1 LVAGSD
7 GGPPIHHW
15 ILGDGMARALSGLL
29 VSGAALLAFTPALA
43 QEQQAQQAQ
52 QAGQGMFARDRNVS
66 VTQRN
71 HPGYDPV
78 PVPVGAFIAQ
88 PKLDVG
94 LEFNDNIYASQTA
107 KTSDTIVTVNPE
119 VDLASNWNRNSLSA
133 FARSATR
140 DYLKQSSETTTDY
153 QVGGQGRLDV
163 GAGSLSAGGDTGEL
177 TEPRTSTQTSNV
189 STHPIRYQQSDAF
202 IGAVEEF
209 NRIRLTGR
217 IDLADMDYH
226 NGKDTTGASVLEDD
240 RDRTNT
246 VYSGKAEF
254 ALSPD
259 TAIFVAGSYN
269 DHSYRLTPPSVAL
282 DRDSHGSTVVVGA
295 NFDLSSLVRGDVQ
308 VGYLKQD
315 FASRTF
321 SSISG
326 LSAQGRLEWFP
337 TQLTTVTLTGS
348 RGIQDAAVTGSAA
361 YVAEIGNIQIDHELL
376 RNVILVGRVGVE
388 NDAYKGIDR
397 TDNQTNAYVGAR
409 YLLNRLIGLNVG
421 YSYLDQKSSGG
432 APGPKY
438 TVNKFTISTTLA
450 F

>member
-1 LVAGSD
+1 
-7 GGPPIHHW
+7 
-15 ILGDGMARALSGLL
+15 MARALSGL
-29 VSGAALLAFTPALA
+29 VVCGAALLAVTPALA
-43 QEQQAQQAQ
+43 QQQAQQAQ

-66 VTQRN
+66 VTQRA

-94 LEFNDNIYASQTA
+94 AEFNDNIYASQTA
-107 KTSDTIVTVNPE
+107 KTSDTIITVNPE
-119 VDLASNWNRNSLSA
+119 VDLASNWNRNALSA
-133 FARSATR
+133 FVRSATR
-140 DYLKQSSETTTDY
+140 DYTKRSSETTTDY
-153 QVGGQGRLDV
+153 QLGGQGRLD
-163 GAGSLSAGGDTGEL
+163 AGNGQFTAGGDTGEL
-177 TEPRTSTQTSNV
+177 TEPRTSTQTSSV
-189 STHPIRYQQSDAF
+189 SAHPIRYQQSDAF

-217 IDLADMDYH
+217 VDLADMDYH
-226 NGKDTTGASVLEDD
+226 NGQSTTGASVFEDD
-240 RDRTNT
+240 RDRINT
-246 VYSGKAEF
+246 VYSGKAEY

-259 TAIFVAGSYN
+259 TAVFVAGSYN
-269 DHSYRLTPPSVAL
+269 DHHYRLTPPTVAL
-282 DRDSHGSTVVVGA
+282 NRDSHGSTVVVGA
-295 NFDLSSLVRGDVQ
+295 NFDLSQLVRGDIQ

-326 LSAQGRLEWFP
+326 LSAQGRVEWFP
-337 TQLTTVTLTGS
+337 TQLTTVTVTGS
-348 RGIQDAAVTGSAA
+348 RGIQDAAVSGSAA

-388 NDAYKGIDR
+388 NDAYKGVDR
-397 TDNQTNAYVGAR
+397 TDNQTNAYIGAK
-409 YLLNRLIGLNVG
+409 YLLNRLVGLNVG
-421 YSYLDQKSSGG
+421 YTYLDQKSSGG

-438 TVNKFTISTTLA
+438 TVNRFTISTSLA